1 MRAWLGNA
9 GSIILA
15 GLLAV
20 MVWFVAVNE
29 TNPLQEG
36 VYPPNGAPIE
46 AINMPTGLELYGGLP
61 DRAQV
66 RLLAPKS
73 FWDDIPSADFR
84 AFVDLKDLE
93 PGIHSVPVEIVCAS
107 CDENRAR
114 IVSVTP
120 KQVAARLE
128 ATSKRD
134 MEVQLNIIG
143 EAALGYAL
151 QRPIITPPQVTLR
164 GPRSA
169 IDSIAKVQGAIIV
182 NSARA
187 PIERSVDVFA
197 VDKNGDEVKGIA
209 IEPPQVAVRIPVE
222 QEQGFRD
229 LAVTVVRDV
238 QPSTGYWISNITV
251 DPPTVTVNGPPALI
265 KSLPNSLQTTPLV
278 ERDVTQ
284 SFQRRMPL
292 VVPDGVTLVGR
303 SDPSVLVKV
312 DVEVERSG
320 RTIEKTPEIRNLAPD
335 LIASVAPQR
344 VQVILSGP
352 IPELRKLDPDRDV
365 NVVVDLAGLG
375 PGVYTITPQVAIAPD
390 GLQKRLVPDRM
401 EVTISAGTPTPR
413 RP

>member
-1 MRAWLGNA
+1 MREWLGNA

-36 VYPPNGAPIE
+36 AYPPSGAPIE
-46 AINMPTGLELYGGLP
+46 AINMPTGLELYGSL
-61 DRAQV
+61 RELAQV
-66 RLLAPKS
+66 RLLAPKT
-73 FWDDIPSADFR
+73 FWDAIPSADFR

-93 PGIHSVPVEIVCAS
+93 PGIHSLPVEVVCAS

-114 IVSVTP
+114 IVNITP
-120 KQVAARLE
+120 KQVAVRLE
-128 ATSKRD
+128 ATSQRE

-151 QRPIITPPQVTLR
+151 QRPIITPSQVTLR

-187 PIERSVDVFA
+187 PVERTVDVFA

-229 LAVTVVRDV
+229 LAVTVVRDI

-292 VVPDGVTLVGR
+292 VMPDGVTLVGR
-303 SDPSVLVKV
+303 SDPSVMVKV

-320 RTIEKTPEIRNLAPD
+320 RTIERTPEIRNLAPG
-335 LIASVAPQR
+335 LTASVAPQR
-344 VQVILSGP
+344 AQVILSGP
-352 IPELRKLDPDRDV
+352 IPELRKLDPERDV
-365 NVVVDLAGLG
+365 NIVVDLAGLG
-375 PGVYTITPQVAIAPD
+375 PGVYTITPQVTVAPET
-390 GLQKRLVPDRM
+390 LQKRLVPDRV
-401 EVTISAGTPTPR
+401 EVTIAAGTPTPA